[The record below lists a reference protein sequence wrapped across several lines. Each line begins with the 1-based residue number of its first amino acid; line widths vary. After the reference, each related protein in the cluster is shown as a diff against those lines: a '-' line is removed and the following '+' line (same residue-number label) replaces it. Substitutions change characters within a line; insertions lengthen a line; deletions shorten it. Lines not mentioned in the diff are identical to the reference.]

1 MPPSCRPRPKPIE
14 RLPFG
19 LLLLL
24 PVHAAW
30 SQQPASNAPATQ
42 SVVAGEFQIP
52 LPLDMQDLEPKVRE
66 AIEAAIENVK
76 AHPADAEAVAELGI
90 LYHAN
95 LLVELAVPCYRR
107 ARELAPGNHQ
117 WRYLLAVVARHTG
130 DADTARSELLALR
143 DAGVEYPPVFF
154 HLGEIS
160 LDAAELD
167 QAAAL
172 FSRMIELAPQAA
184 GGYFGM
190 GRVEAQ
196 RGNYEKA
203 VEYLSQAR
211 DRAPTS
217 EDVLQQLGLAYRRLA
232 QATNDPELR
241 NKARD
246 TLLAARQAEEI
257 LLYRDPWRSAI
268 HRVEVSPAQLSE
280 RARILVDRGML
291 QQAEQIMLEVVAR
304 QPNELLF
311 ITQLAGIKYRQGQMH
326 EARELCARAVELA
339 PKDPHAWEGLA
350 ETRRAVRDYEG
361 ALAAVNAALELD
373 PSRLQTRY
381 LRGRILL
388 EAERPE
394 QALPDLQAAVAADP
408 NHAAALVRLADA
420 LLRLHRDAEA
430 LPVARRAAEL
440 DGGSAYAH
448 FEWGIAL
455 ARSGDL
461 DGSERALRRALELA
475 PNSKAARIYL
485 DWVQQQSAA
494 AKAPD
499 VDAPQDTE

>member
-1 MPPSCRPRPKPIE
+1 V
-14 RLPFG
+14 

-24 PVHAAW
+24 SVRATSA
-30 SQQPASNAPATQ
+30 QQPPGITATTP
-42 SVVAGEFQIP
+42 STAAGDFQIP
-52 LPLDMQDLEPKVRE
+52 LPLDMQNLEPKVRE
-66 AIEAAIENVK
+66 AIEQAVGK
-76 AHPADAEAVAELGI
+76 VRADPTDDEAVAELGI

-107 ARELAPGNHQ
+107 ARELAPENHQ

-130 DADTARSELLALR
+130 DAETARSELLALR
-143 DAGVEYPPVFF
+143 EAGVEYPPVFF
-154 HLGEIS
+154 HLGEIN
-160 LDAAELD
+160 LDAAKLD
-167 QAAAL
+167 EAEAL
-172 FSRMIELAPQAA
+172 FGRMIELDPQAA
-184 GGYFGM
+184 AGYFGL
-190 GRVEAQ
+190 GRVKAQ
-196 RGNYEKA
+196 RGDYEKA
-203 VEYLSQAR
+203 VEYLNQAK

-232 QATNDPELR
+232 QVSKDPDLKS
-241 NKARD
+241 KARD
-246 TLLAARQAEEI
+246 TLLAARKGEEI

-280 RARILVDRGML
+280 RARMLVDRGML
-291 QQAEQIMLEVVAR
+291 AEAEQIMREVVAR

-311 ITQLAGIKYRQGQMH
+311 ITQLAGIKYRQGKMH
-326 EARELCARAVELA
+326 EARDLCVQAVELA

-350 ETRRAVRDYEG
+350 ETRRAVKDYEG
-361 ALAAVNAALELD
+361 AVAAVNAALELD
-373 PSRLQTRY
+373 PSRLQARY

-394 QALPDLQAAVAADP
+394 RALSDLQATVAADP
-408 NHAAALVRLADA
+408 NHAAALVRLADT

-430 LPVARRAAEL
+430 LPLARRAAEL
-440 DGGSAYAH
+440 DDGSAYAH

-461 DGSERALRRALELA
+461 EGSERALRRALELA
-475 PNSKAARIYL
+475 PGSRATRVYL

-494 AKAPD
+494 AKSLK
-499 VDAPQDTE
+499 VDPGQKAE